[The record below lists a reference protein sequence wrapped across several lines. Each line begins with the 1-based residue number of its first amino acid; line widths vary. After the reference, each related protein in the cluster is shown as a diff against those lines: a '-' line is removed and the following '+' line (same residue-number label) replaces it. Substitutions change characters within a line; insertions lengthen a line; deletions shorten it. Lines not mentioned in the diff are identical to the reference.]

1 MKVVKTIRYSC
12 SGLPVSGN
20 PVMCEM
26 MNWHISSIDVY
37 LAMKIIETSV
47 FTKRLKV
54 LLSNEDYRLLQNEI
68 ILNPGKGKIIRGSGW
83 LRKIR
88 WSIRG
93 KGKSGGVR
101 IIYYWFKTKEIIL
114 MLLIYSK
121 NEQDDL
127 SKEQLKLLKFLV
139 EKEFKW
145 KTNYFM
151 SYKKV

>member
-1 MKVVKTIRYSC
+1 
-12 SGLPVSGN
+12 
-20 PVMCEM
+20 MCEM

-88 WSIRG
+88 WSISG

-101 IIYYWFKTKEIIL
+101 IIYYWVKTKEIIL

-121 NEQDDL
+121 NEQDNL
-127 SKEQLKLLKFLV
+127 SIAQMKTLKSLV